1 MAIKNQYLPM
11 DNLAPELSIVITLLN
26 ERDNIQPLLAKLDE
40 SLAGL
45 SHEVI
50 MVDDG
55 STDGT
60 SQVIMKY
67 ANTDVRLVK
76 LNKNY
81 GQSAAMAAGIMH
93 ATGNFIVTMDGDL
106 QNDPADIPLLLEK
119 IKSDDFDLVAGCRAH
134 RKDNFLFRKIPSKL
148 ANQFIRFLSGVRI
161 SDYGCSLKIFR
172 SKLAKEL
179 GLYGE
184 LHRFIPILAQMQG
197 ARIVEMNVLHH
208 PRIYGKSKYGLGR
221 TLRVLSDL
229 MLLLFFQKYVQK
241 PMHLFGTM
249 GLVAV
254 ILGVLIN
261 FYLLIEKIMGHDIW
275 GRPLLLLGVILLLG
289 GIQLIT
295 FGFMAELQMRTYYES
310 QDKVPFKVKEVLIGK
325 ISKDNLV
332 EV

>member
-1 MAIKNQYLPM
+1 M
-11 DNLAPELSIVITLLN
+11 DRHNPELSVVITLLN
-26 ERDNIQPLLAKLDE
+26 ERENIQPLLVKLE
-40 SLAGL
+40 ENLSGL
-45 SHEVI
+45 SYEVI

-60 SQVIMKY
+60 SKEIMKY
-67 ANTDVRLVK
+67 ANSDVRLVK

-81 GQSAAMAAGIMH
+81 GQSPAMAAGILY
-93 ATGNFIVTMDGDL
+93 ATGDFIVTMDGDL
-106 QNDPADIPLLLEK
+106 QNDPADIPFLLAK
-119 IKSDDFDLVAGCRAH
+119 IKSDDFDLVAGCRAQ
-134 RKDNFLFRKIPSKL
+134 RQDNYLFRKIPSIL
-148 ANQFIRFLSGVRI
+148 ANRFIRFLSGVQI

-172 SKLAKEL
+172 SRLAKEL

-197 ARIVEMNVLHH
+197 ASITEMNVRHH

-249 GLVAV
+249 GLAGVF
-254 ILGVLIN
+254 LGAIIN

-275 GRPLLLLGVILLLG
+275 GRPLLLLGVILLVG

-310 QDKVPFKVKEVLIGK
+310 QNKVPFNVKEVLVGK